1 MYLSRHD
8 FTIGLKWLVIEINFI
23 FAKGASLICNE
34 VMEILEQN
42 KDSKIN
48 SNTDKVKSY
57 SPLVIGLYYDDP
69 ESVPEEELR
78 YAVGAVLSKGKFK
91 SKFIKYIL
99 SESMKA

>member
-1 MYLSRHD
+1 M
-8 FTIGLKWLVIEINFI
+8 
-23 FAKGASLICNE
+23 A
-34 VMEILEQN
+34 ILEQN
-42 KDSKIN
+42 KDSQIN
-48 SNTDKVKSY
+48 SNTDEVKSY

-99 SESMKA
+99 SKSFFLQLWLKVQ